1 MKRLKYRWYLKIDIK
16 VLQGVGHIIIQL
28 ERVVSLVNYKFWSP
42 SHYDTHNV
50 EMVRLCKLED

>member
-42 SHYDTHNV
+42 SQYDSHNV